1 MWRAAD
7 RSIGVW
13 PREPSH
19 SGDICQLWEARQPF
33 PSSEPQSSVLPVLLG
48 AWIRSHTCARIRIHP
63 RTSLRAGADFQASPW
78 NHLGSVGLGEARE
91 SAFPA
96 SSQVTLLVWNC
107 MLRTTGLARTS
118 PWEFS
123 VLAVVTM
130 AIMAVAF
137 VLTDTY

>member
-1 MWRAAD
+1 M
-7 RSIGVW
+7 
-13 PREPSH
+13 
-19 SGDICQLWEARQPF
+19 
-33 PSSEPQSSVLPVLLG
+33 
-48 AWIRSHTCARIRIHP
+48 
-63 RTSLRAGADFQASPW
+63 
-78 NHLGSVGLGEARE
+78 
-91 SAFPA
+91 
-96 SSQVTLLVWNC
+96 TLLVWNC